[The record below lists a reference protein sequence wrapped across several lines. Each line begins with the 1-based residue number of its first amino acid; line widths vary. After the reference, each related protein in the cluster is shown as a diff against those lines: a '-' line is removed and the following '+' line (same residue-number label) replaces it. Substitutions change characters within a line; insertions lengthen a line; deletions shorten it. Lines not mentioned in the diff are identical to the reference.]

1 MNNQTLSLERV
12 RSSLLGELEQQT
24 QAVVDRELADLQGAV
39 LLSKID
45 IFRHCYDEWMLT
57 LKPVCQR
64 KGKRFYAAIAEVLAK
79 CGYGDVSENQ
89 IGKLLNEVRNERKAG
104 KGRGGRHE

>member
-1 MNNQTLSLERV
+1 MNNQKLSLEQV

-24 QAVVDRELADLQGAV
+24 QEVVDRELADLQGAV

-57 LKPVCQR
+57 LKPVCMR
-64 KGKRFYAAIAEVLAK
+64 KGKRFYGAIAEVLAK
-79 CGYGDVSENQ
+79 CGYGEVSENQ
-89 IGKLLNEVRNERKAG
+89 IGRLLSEVRKERAG
-104 KGRGGRHE
+104 KSRGGHHE